1 MEKRIWDF
9 LINSGFNGY
18 AAAGIMGNLFAESG
32 LEPTNVENSSGLNDK
47 VYTQ

>member
-9 LINSGFNGY
+9 LINSGFNAY

-32 LEPTNVENSSGLNDK
+32 LNPTNVEDSSG
-47 VYTQ
+47 